1 MGSLS
6 TVRLVLINEGD
17 SSQGARTF
25 LSGAGIQQAALLD
38 SDLKVG
44 RAYGVLPL
52 PTTVFVRA
60 DGSIAGRQVGELDD
74 RVLAAW
80 LSTLGT
86 Q

>member
-1 MGSLS
+1 
-6 TVRLVLINEGD
+6 VLINEGD
-17 SSQGARTF
+17 SSQAARNF
-25 LSGAGIQQAALLD
+25 LSSAGMQQPALID

-60 DGSIAGRQVGELDD
+60 VGSIAGRQVGQLDD